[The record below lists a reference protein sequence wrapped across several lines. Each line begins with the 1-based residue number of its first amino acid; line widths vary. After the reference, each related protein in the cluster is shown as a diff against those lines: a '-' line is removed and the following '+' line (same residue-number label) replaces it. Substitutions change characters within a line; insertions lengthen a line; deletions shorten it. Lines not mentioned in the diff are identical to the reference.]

1 MLLLLSTTLRKPA
14 LTVTSSEKVIVTL
27 LGADWSRELSAGSL
41 PTTVACASA
50 GVAPLI
56 ASTAQAPSSA
66 RTAKIRLRAFDEG
79 AVGAE
84 RTVTLL
90 ILTRPRGLNQ
100 P

>member
-1 MLLLLSTTLRKPA
+1 M
-14 LTVTSSEKVIVTL
+14 TSSEKVIVTL
-27 LGADWSRELSAGSL
+27 LGAVCSRELSAGSL
-41 PTTVACASA
+41 PTTVACARA

-66 RTAKIRLRAFDEG
+66 RTAKTRLRAFDGWAG
-79 AVGAE
+79 AK

-90 ILTRPRGLNQ
+90 ILSRRRPPSQ